1 MYDVIRTTAVVLL
14 SVLVVGVWICM
25 WVPPVF

>member
-1 MYDVIRTTAVVLL
+1 MSDVIRATAVIVLF
-14 SVLVVGVWICM
+14 VLVVGVWVCM

>member
-1 MYDVIRTTAVVLL
+1 MYDVIRATVVIVLF
-14 SVLVVGVWICM
+14 VLVVGVWVCM